1 MCLRERQVAMST
13 VDTLI
18 DRQMELV
25 GGVCFESICAEED
38 GVSRGE
44 KQITAGHRK
53 RWLTCRWTKKIA
65 ESCANTEEKPS
76 LVSRSYRA
84 KQKNKQRNKQG
95 RKKQAK
101 KQRKKETRAV
111 CFQRVKDSFFPLL
124 LSLLHVVCERH
135 QRNTSQQLS
144 LHILHSKKYT
154 FAYLSSHL
162 FIFLRAVNICIV

>member
-1 MCLRERQVAMST
+1 MQGAVCLRERQVAMST

-65 ESCANTEEKPS
+65 ESCANTEAKPS

-84 KQKNKQRNKQG
+84 KQKNKQTNKETNKEERNKQ
-95 RKKQAK
+95 RN
-101 KQRKKETRAV
+101 KERNKSCLLPKSKRFLIPVAT
-111 CFQRVKDSFFPLL
+111 FFAACGL
-124 LSLLHVVCERH
+124 
-135 QRNTSQQLS
+135 
-144 LHILHSKKYT
+144 
-154 FAYLSSHL
+154 
-162 FIFLRAVNICIV
+162 